1 MGITG
6 LMIFVKPLTKFFQ
19 FETMNISQFGFSVG
33 IGMLSV
39 LWFEIVKW
47 GKTQTNKSLKKCQ

>member
-1 MGITG
+1 VPP
-6 LMIFVKPLTKFFQ
+6 FTKFFQ
-19 FETMNISQFGFSVG
+19 FERLDINQLGISVG

-47 GKTQTNKSLKKCQ
+47 WKRKQISKTAISSS